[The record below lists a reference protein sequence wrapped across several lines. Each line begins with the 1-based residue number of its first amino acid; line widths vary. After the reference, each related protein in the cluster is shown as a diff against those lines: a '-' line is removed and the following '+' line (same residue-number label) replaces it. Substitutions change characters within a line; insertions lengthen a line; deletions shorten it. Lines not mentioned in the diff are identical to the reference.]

1 VFVVGQGTIVK
12 PPVVPQPVTPETSAF
27 GVKLKTEVVATP
39 VMVTVTAVEQELA
52 AIAVVPTVVVV
63 LAMPLAVTVHVLPRV
78 QVTPLTVVDELAR
91 SELVTGPEVSTDS
104 FTPSP
109 VAGVAA
115 WRMPAVIVAGSLS
128 R

>member
-63 LAMPLAVTVHVLPRV
+63 LAMPRAVTVHVLPRV